1 MRSSLSSDLPDP
13 LPGAALLRTLAGAAL
28 SASAIAAAALAVA
41 LSAPAPAHGET
52 VIPGI
57 TAQQQA
63 FSLPAP
69 AAPRFGPGLG
79 TTDLLPAGPA
89 PVTRAAAPQF
99 RLEAD
104 DGAVSTTDR
113 TASYDLRQ
121 EYGTV
126 FDRTAVMRG
135 RLVSRVVTRF

>member
-13 LPGAALLRTLAGAAL
+13 LPGAALIRTLAGAAL

-69 AAPRFGPGLG
+69 AAPRVGPGLG

-104 DGAVSTTDR
+104 DGGATDR

>member
-13 LPGAALLRTLAGAAL
+13 LPGAALIRTLAGAAL

-69 AAPRFGPGLG
+69 AAPRVGPGLG

-99 RLEAD
+99 RLEFD
-104 DGAVSTTDR
+104 DGESSAR